1 MSNLLDV
8 LNQKPFSSMDTID
21 LNSSHI
27 ITKLTKDSIHCE
39 INQSKPL
46 QPPFTNCAH
55 QTPENRRF
63 RETTERITIQIIAGH
78 PQQEKSTKKSVLA
91 PEKPQIEFTVNPP
104 ISRYSF
110 IIYVNV
116 VAAPSTVYHRGS
128 EFTGRA
134 LTSAFKCPTS
144 LFKTGAIKRQ

>member
-78 PQQEKSTKKSVLA
+78 PQQEKSTKNPFSLPKSLRLNLRSIRRFHGTA
-91 PEKPQIEFTVNPP
+91 
-104 ISRYSF
+104 SSF
-110 IIYVNV
+110 M
-116 VAAPSTVYHRGS
+116 
-128 EFTGRA
+128 
-134 LTSAFKCPTS
+134 LTSSPHHQPYITEARN
-144 LFKTGAIKRQ
+144 LQGEL